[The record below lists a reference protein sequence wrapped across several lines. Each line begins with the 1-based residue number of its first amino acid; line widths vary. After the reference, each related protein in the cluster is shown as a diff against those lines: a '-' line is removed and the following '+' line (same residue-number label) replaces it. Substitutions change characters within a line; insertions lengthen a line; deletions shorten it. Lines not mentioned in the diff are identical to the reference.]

1 MLVLSGVVFDGVFR
15 LSIQQF
21 SYFLYFLIYMDLI
34 ANCDLKYIH
43 NFYKRI
49 ITIGQN
55 ADGVLQVYSTWFL
68 KFMLSLQHYANGVN

>member
-21 SYFLYFLIYMDLI
+21 SYFLYFLIYMYLI
-34 ANCDLKYIH
+34 ANFDLIYIH

-55 ADGVLQVYSTWFL
+55 ADGVLQVYSTWF
-68 KFMLSLQHYANGVN
+68 FEVYAFSPTLC